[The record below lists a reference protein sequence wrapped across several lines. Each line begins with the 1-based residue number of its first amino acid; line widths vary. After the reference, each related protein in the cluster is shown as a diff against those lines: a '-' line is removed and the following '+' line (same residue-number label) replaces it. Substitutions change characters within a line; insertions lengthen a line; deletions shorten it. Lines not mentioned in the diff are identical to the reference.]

1 MSYTHVTMES
11 VDLIYI
17 KDYESKFRNV
27 VSLTVS
33 NCHNRAVRLNE
44 DAENFS

>member
-1 MSYTHVTMES
+1 MET

-33 NCHNRAVRLNE
+33 NFHNRAVWFDE
-44 DAENFS
+44 DAEKCS